1 MYLLFSTEQDAWDR
15 SEEEG
20 IAMGLSYHKTGK
32 GSRYVTSPM
41 ETADGLWAL
50 PVDGY
55 ELDTIEQATTTLDV
69 IFPQPET
76 DEPI

>member
-32 GSRYVTSPM
+32 GSRYVTSPR
-41 ETADGLWAL
+41 ETIDGLWAL
-50 PVDGY
+50 PEDGY
-55 ELDTIEQATTTLDV
+55 ELDTIEQSTTTVDV
-69 IFPQPET
+69 IFPPLE
-76 DEPI
+76 EEIA

>member
-1 MYLLFSTEQDAWDR
+1 MYLLYTTRQEAWDR

-20 IAMGLSYHKTGK
+20 IAMGLSYHRAGK
-32 GSRYVTSPM
+32 GSRYVTSPQL
-41 ETADGLWAL
+41 TADGHLAL

-55 ELDTIEQATTTLDV
+55 ELNEIEQAAATIDV

>member
-32 GSRYVTSPM
+32 GSRYVTSPR
-41 ETADGLWAL
+41 ETIDGLWAL

-55 ELDTIEQATTTLDV
+55 ELDTIEQSTTTVDV
-69 IFPQPET
+69 IFPPLE
-76 DEPI
+76 EEIA

>member
-1 MYLLFSTEQDAWDR
+1 
-15 SEEEG
+15 
-20 IAMGLSYHKTGK
+20 MGLSYHKTGK
-32 GSRYVTSPM
+32 GSRYVSSPM
-41 ETADGLWAL
+41 ETVDGLWAL

>member
-20 IAMGLSYHKTGK
+20 IAMGLSYHKTGR
-32 GSRYVTSPM
+32 GSRYVTSPKQ
-41 ETADGLWAL
+41 TIDGLWAL

-55 ELDTIEQATTTLDV
+55 ELDTIEQSTTTTDV
-69 IFPQPET
+69 IFPPLE
-76 DEPI
+76 EEIA

>member
-1 MYLLFSTEQDAWDR
+1 MYLLYTTEQDAWDR

-32 GSRYVTSPM
+32 GSRYVTSPT
-41 ETADGLWAL
+41 ETIDGQWAL

-55 ELDTIEQATTTLDV
+55 ELDTIEQATTVPT
-69 IFPQPET
+69 FTPKPET
-76 DEPI
+76 DELI

>member
-32 GSRYVTSPM
+32 GSRYVTSPR
-41 ETADGLWAL
+41 ETTDGQWAL
-50 PVDGY
+50 LVDGY
-55 ELDTIEQATTTLDV
+55 ELDEVEEATTVPT
-69 IFPQPET
+69 FTPKPT

>member
-32 GSRYVTSPM
+32 GSRYVSSPM
-41 ETADGLWAL
+41 ETADGHWAL

-55 ELDTIEQATTTLDV
+55 ELNEIEQAAATIDV

-76 DEPI
+76 DELI